1 MKRTY
6 NRIQRKRDRIDGRFD
21 QLLGSLEMHR
31 NVLLKDKIDT
41 LWSNENKK
49 HYLSL
54 RLGIE
59 KKKAQR
65 AKLNEKLKETYKMM
79 LNFVYQRKESQKIM
93 PLETEGKFLDSL
105 RLVCESGWVLNSK
118 DFYQILN
125 IIQVWESFNDQIF
138 FFLSYFVDLM
148 KFDKV
153 ELIDYFKENGI
164 SVQLIVKKLSKMYQT
179 ISESPKR
186 QKYHLYD
193 LYNIK

>member
-1 MKRTY
+1 MEWMLLRSIMLVIRNSSDKSIQNLFKKSIRLTLLELKSISKLSNKMKRTY

-79 LNFVYQRKESQKIM
+79 LNFVYKRKESQKIM

-125 IIQVWESFNDQIF
+125 IIQV
-138 FFLSYFVDLM
+138 
-148 KFDKV
+148 
-153 ELIDYFKENGI
+153 
-164 SVQLIVKKLSKMYQT
+164 
-179 ISESPKR
+179 
-186 QKYHLYD
+186 
-193 LYNIK
+193 